1 MFYYSCKLSLEF
13 FVKMKVIFVVIM
25 SKLVGFF
32 LNLVKFK
39 IIYKCDFNNGIR
51 NVFSDLIVNLRR
63 CKVLKLK
70 VVIEKVV

>member
-1 MFYYSCKLSLEF
+1 MLEF

-39 IIYKCDFNNGIR
+39 IIYKRDFNNGIR